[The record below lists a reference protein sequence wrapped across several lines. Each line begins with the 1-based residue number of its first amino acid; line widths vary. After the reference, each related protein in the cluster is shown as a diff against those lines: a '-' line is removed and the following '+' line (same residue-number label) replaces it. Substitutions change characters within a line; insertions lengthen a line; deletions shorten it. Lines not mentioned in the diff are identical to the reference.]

1 MKERRPRPLWT
12 VAGEPGIA
20 RRKVVMDF
28 PKGGGKHARPRRWR
42 TIAGWLLAGA
52 LAISSCKSSHDP
64 GAYGAAN
71 LGDCLPPLTFTNQHG
86 NQISLASLKG
96 RPVLVDFI
104 YTTCP
109 GACQML
115 TQKMVRIAAG
125 LPAQSTAPVTLVSI
139 TIDPEHDGPSQL
151 AAYARKQGAESRD
164 WLFLTG
170 PPATVEDE
178 LAVFAVRR
186 ERKADGS
193 IDHVT
198 GIFLLGPDGREV
210 HEYEGEIVKVST
222 VLADIKSIVNREPG

>member
-1 MKERRPRPLWT
+1 MRSRGFPAIV
-12 VAGEPGIA
+12 VALI
-20 RRKVVMDF
+20 
-28 PKGGGKHARPRRWR
+28 
-42 TIAGWLLAGA
+42 AGA
-52 LAISSCKSSHDP
+52 LAVSGCESGHDP

-71 LGDCLPPLTFTNQHG
+71 LGDCLPPLSFTNQHG
-86 NQISLASLKG
+86 SKISLASLKG
-96 RPVLVDFI
+96 KPVLVDFI

-109 GACQML
+109 GACLML

-125 LPAQSTAPVTLVSI
+125 LPPELRTGITLVSI
-139 TIDPEHDGPSQL
+139 TIDPEHDGPGQL
-151 AAYARKQGAESRD
+151 ADYARQQGAESRN

-186 ERKADGS
+186 ERKPDGS

-222 VLADIKSIVNREPG
+222 VLADIESIVNREPG

>member
-1 MKERRPRPLWT
+1 MRAHADGAPSRACCWPARSRYP
-12 VAGEPGIA
+12 VASPAMIPA
-20 RRKVVMDF
+20 PMV
-28 PKGGGKHARPRRWR
+28 P
-42 TIAGWLLAGA
+42 
-52 LAISSCKSSHDP
+52 
-64 GAYGAAN
+64 AN

-109 GACQML
+109 GACLML

-139 TIDPEHDGPSQL
+139 TIDPEHDGPGQL
-151 AAYARKQGAESRD
+151 AAYARKQGAESRN

-186 ERKADGS
+186 ERKPTARS
-193 IDHVT
+193 IT
-198 GIFLLGPDGREV
+198 
-210 HEYEGEIVKVST
+210 
-222 VLADIKSIVNREPG
+222 